1 MLLSIVFSA
10 VLGFFAGSKFTS
22 RIGALIAGIV
32 CGLLGLALHS
42 ATFVSTNSENSE
54 VVEALINAYSS
65 PAVIGSSML
74 IGVMGA
80 SFGFKRRIDNEKNK
94 KIMDEINSSNE

>member
-1 MLLSIVFSA
+1 MLLSIIFSA

-42 ATFVSTNSENSE
+42 FIEVSTNSENSE
-54 VVEALINAYSS
+54 LVEVLINAYAS
-65 PAVIGSSML
+65 PAIISSSML